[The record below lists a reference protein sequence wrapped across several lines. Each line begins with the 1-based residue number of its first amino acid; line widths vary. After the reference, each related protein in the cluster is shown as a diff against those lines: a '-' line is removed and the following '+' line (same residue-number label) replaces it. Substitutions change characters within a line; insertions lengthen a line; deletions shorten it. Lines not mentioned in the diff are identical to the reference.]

1 MNGVEFSFLSLN
13 NYFSIQNYP
22 FMKKMLLVA
31 IAGIA
36 ILSSCNKSYNCV
48 CTSVKPDGTVVDQT
62 NTNISDRTKN
72 SATDD
77 CAKRSYVNADITTT
91 CLLN

>member
-1 MNGVEFSFLSLN
+1 
-13 NYFSIQNYP
+13 
-22 FMKKMLLVA
+22 MKKMLLVA

-36 ILSSCNKSYNCV
+36 VLSSCNKSYNCV

-62 NTNISDRTKN
+62 SNNISGTKDG
-72 SATDD
+72 ATKD
-77 CAKRSYVNADITTT
+77 CAKLDNVNGTVTTT

>member
-1 MNGVEFSFLSLN
+1 
-13 NYFSIQNYP
+13 
-22 FMKKMLLVA
+22 MKKMLLVA

-48 CTSVKPDGTVVDQT
+48 CTSVKPDGTVTDQT
-62 NTNISDRTKN
+62 SHNISGTKDG
-72 SATDD
+72 ATTN
-77 CAKRSYVNADITTT
+77 CAKLDNINNDITTT